1 MKCLRTIAYR
11 DASLRAMA
19 HQIIAQ
25 AHAIGEAVYVYVADG
40 SFHVHHEF
48 RPADPRYV
56 TAANDHTT
64 VETIIPL
71 LVDAIRADLPAPR
84 TRAGRL

>member
-1 MKCLRTIAYR
+1 
-11 DASLRAMA
+11 MA
-19 HQIIAQ
+19 HAMILE
-25 AHAIGEAVYVYVADG
+25 AHKITAPVYVYVDDG

-56 TAANDHTT
+56 GAISGNST

-71 LVDAIRADLPAPR
+71 LVDAMRADLPAPR
-84 TRAGRL
+84 TRASRL